1 MALNRIDRIKEEIKR
16 ELTSVIRTIKDPR
29 VDSMVSVVSVDVTK
43 DLKFAKVFV
52 SVMGDEKTKK
62 DSILGL
68 NSAQGY
74 VRREIANRLN
84 IRNTPQF
91 KFVLDNSVEYGIHIN
106 ELISK
111 LNSEGDK

>member
-1 MALNRIDRIKEEIKR
+1 MECSFQENLLCAFADENKGTTL
-16 ELTSVIRTIKDPR
+16 
-29 VDSMVSVVSVDVTK
+29 DVLLRK
-43 DLKFAKVFV
+43 ISKFR
-52 SVMGDEKTKK
+52 DEKTKK

-68 NSAQGY
+68 NNAQGY

-111 LNSEGDK
+111 LNSEGDKNEF